1 MNNYTFDEIKLGM
14 TESFKVTVTEEMMNY
29 FLKITGDNNPLH
41 MPSSDPNKRRIVYG
55 MLTAS
60 FISTLGGVYLPGKN
74 CLIHKVETAFV
85 TPVHIGDELTV
96 SGTVDKIMEAFKTIM
111 IKVEIRN
118 QDGVKVLRGKLEAG
132 VLDE

>member
-1 MNNYTFDEIKLGM
+1 MNKYTFDEIKLGM
-14 TESFKVTVTEEMMNY
+14 TESFKVTITEKMMND

-41 MPSSDPNKRRIVYG
+41 MPDAGTDRIVYG

-74 CLIHKVETAFV
+74 CLIHRVETDFV
-85 TPVHIGDELTV
+85 APVHIGDELTV
-96 SGTVDKIMEAFKTIM
+96 IGTVDKIIEKFKTII
-111 IKVEIRN
+111 IKVQIRN
-118 QDGVKVLRGKLEAG
+118 QDGVKVLRGKMEAG

>member
-14 TESFKVTVTEEMMNY
+14 TESFKVTITEEMMNA

-41 MPSSDPNKRRIVYG
+41 MPDAGNDRIVYG

-74 CLIHKVETAFV
+74 CFIHRVETAFV
-85 TPVHIGDELTV
+85 TPVHVGDELTV
-96 SGTVDKIMEAFKTIM
+96 IGTVDKITEIFKTIF

-118 QDGVKVLRGKLEAG
+118 QDGVKVMRGKLEAG
-132 VLDE
+132 VIDE